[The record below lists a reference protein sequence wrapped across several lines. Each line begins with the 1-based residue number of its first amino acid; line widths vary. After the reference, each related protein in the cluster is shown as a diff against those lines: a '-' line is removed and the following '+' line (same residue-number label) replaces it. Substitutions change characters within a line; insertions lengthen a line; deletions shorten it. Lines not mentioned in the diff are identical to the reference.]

1 MPVFKAYFLVIR
13 KILPSLIVYFS
24 IFVVMATIF
33 VKVVGGG
40 TMPTDF
46 RAVRNDI
53 VIQSADDTALVAGLT
68 EYLGQNAN
76 IVTLGNK
83 GDSLEDA
90 LFFGRVDDVLII
102 PAGFTESFMS
112 GGNTLQLERTSNALT
127 GSAVNT
133 DLLIGRYLD
142 LARLYVLN
150 VPAISQ
156 EELVGNVARDLG
168 EAAPVSIASST
179 TQLKTGDVTDTF
191 RYMAYTIIALLIM
204 GITSIMMAFNK
215 AEVARRN
222 QCAPISPAKMNVQ
235 LFAGNLIFT
244 LAVWFL
250 LGILAYILSGQ
261 KGIGPNLLL
270 LYLNTLVFS
279 ITALSIAFLA
289 GKFIKGYGAQS
300 AVANVLSLGLSF
312 ISGIFVPQFL
322 LGETVLKIAS
332 FTPTYWYIKAVEAIK
347 DLSVYSFTNLKP
359 VFADMLIQL
368 AFAAAC
374 FIIALVA
381 SKQKRQNANG

>member
-1 MPVFKAYFLVIR
+1 MPVFKAYFTVIR
-13 KILPSLIVYFS
+13 KILPALLVYFT

-40 TMPTDF
+40 TTPTDY
-46 RAVRNDI
+46 RAVKNDI
-53 VIQSADDTALVAGLT
+53 VIRSAEDTPLVGGLT
-68 EYLGQNAN
+68 EYIAQNAN
-76 IVTLGNK
+76 IVTLGDE

-102 PAGFTESFMS
+102 PAGFTERFMS
-112 GGNTLQLERTSNALT
+112 GENPLQLERTSNALT

-150 VPAISQ
+150 VPGISQ
-156 EELVGNVARDLG
+156 EELVTNVARDVG
-168 EAAPVSIASST
+168 EAAQIDIASST
-179 TQLKTGDVTDTF
+179 TQLKAGDVTDTF

-215 AEVARRN
+215 VEVARRN
-222 QCAPISPAKMNVQ
+222 QCAPISPAKMNMQ
-235 LFAGNLIFT
+235 LFAGNLLFT

-261 KGIGPNLLL
+261 TGIGPNLLL

-289 GKFIKGYGAQS
+289 GRFIRGSAAQS

-347 DLSVYSFTNLKP
+347 DLSVYSFSNLKP

-374 FIIALVA
+374 FIIAMVA